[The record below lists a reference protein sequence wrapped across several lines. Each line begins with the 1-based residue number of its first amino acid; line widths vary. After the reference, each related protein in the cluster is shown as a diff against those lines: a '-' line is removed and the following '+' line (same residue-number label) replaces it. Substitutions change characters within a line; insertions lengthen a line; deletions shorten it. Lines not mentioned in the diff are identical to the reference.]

1 LTYSNFLNI
10 KAKGSGELPHII
22 KMKSSPSRNNGTQ
35 ATVFKNTVTL
45 YHEVAIVCVDSRA
58 VFCPVDHLQDAK
70 NEQ

>member
-1 LTYSNFLNI
+1 
-10 KAKGSGELPHII
+10 
-22 KMKSSPSRNNGTQ
+22 MKSSPSRNNGTQ